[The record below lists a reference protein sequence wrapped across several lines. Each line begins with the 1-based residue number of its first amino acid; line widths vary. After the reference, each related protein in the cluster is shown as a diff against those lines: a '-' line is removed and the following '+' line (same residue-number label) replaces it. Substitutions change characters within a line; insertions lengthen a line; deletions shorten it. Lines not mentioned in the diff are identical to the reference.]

1 RTLVG
6 LILLSI
12 SPLGFAQVSPNSTAG
27 NTAHP
32 GGKLPG
38 NVAIQL
44 VEVAGGF
51 VDPIHVAS
59 PKDGTGR
66 LFVCERPGVIRI
78 IDKSGKVL
86 DEPFFSNIQN
96 TNFQFLEQGLYCI
109 AFDPKFKEN
118 GLFYVSYADMWF
130 NGATFIVRYKVSATD
145 PNKADMNSAHP
156 ILRIDYPYCNHH
168 GGKIGFGPD
177 GYLYIGVGDGGW
189 EGDVLETG
197 QDISTWMGKMLR
209 IDVHTDGKQR
219 YTVPDSNPFAHA
231 ADPQLM
237 VLFGKSEL
245 EFSKIKQRAKPE
257 IWAYGLRNPWTFSFD
272 RKTGDLYIADVGQN
286 TWEEMDFQPAS
297 SKGGENYGWSF
308 MCGTHSFPVEHE
320 QTGEKSPVVG
330 VLPVAEYSHADSGI
344 CVAGF
349 GIYRGSEYP
358 SLDGTYFFGDWGT
371 GRVWGIKRD
380 DAGKWQMQEL
390 LHTSLNI
397 TSGNEDE
404 DGNIYVTN
412 ASSQYGTWNP
422 FESARGSVWKLVPA
436 DKVSGGAKTAP
447 PAAK

>member
-44 VEVAGGF
+44 TEVAGGF

-145 PNKADMNSAHP
+145 PTTAAKSASAPTAISTSAWATAAGRRRSGNRPGHQH
-156 ILRIDYPYCNHH
+156 LD
-168 GGKIGFGPD
+168 
-177 GYLYIGVGDGGW
+177 
-189 EGDVLETG
+189 G
-197 QDISTWMGKMLR
+197 QDAPHR
-209 IDVHTDGKQR
+209 R
-219 YTVPDSNPFAHA
+219 AH
-231 ADPQLM
+231 
-237 VLFGKSEL
+237 
-245 EFSKIKQRAKPE
+245 R
-257 IWAYGLRNPWTFSFD
+257 W
-272 RKTGDLYIADVGQN
+272 
-286 TWEEMDFQPAS
+286 
-297 SKGGENYGWSF
+297 
-308 MCGTHSFPVEHE
+308 
-320 QTGEKSPVVG
+320 
-330 VLPVAEYSHADSGI
+330 
-344 CVAGF
+344 
-349 GIYRGSEYP
+349 
-358 SLDGTYFFGDWGT
+358 
-371 GRVWGIKRD
+371 
-380 DAGKWQMQEL
+380 
-390 LHTSLNI
+390 
-397 TSGNEDE
+397 
-404 DGNIYVTN
+404 
-412 ASSQYGTWNP
+412 
-422 FESARGSVWKLVPA
+422 
-436 DKVSGGAKTAP
+436 
-447 PAAK
+447 